1 MLNRYF
7 FMIPLGFIIFFL
19 ILLNLFLIAIDFFV
33 FKKWKKFI
41 LEHNYN
47 KHFITIYKITFP
59 LMAVLLYVN
68 AYIRWTNPLPPN
80 SSIILNYVLT
90 FWFLPKVIFAI
101 FIGFSSLFQFLKS
114 KLRKRKVATFN
125 TSRRKAIATLGWA
138 TASLP
143 YFVLAHET
151 FKTTLTPKVK
161 FVDVPIPSLDSTLSE
176 LRFVQLSDIH
186 AGSLPSAEFFEKIV
200 LEVNLLSPDVIFITG
215 DFVNF
220 SPKELELVE
229 PGLKQLSARLG
240 IYGCLGNH
248 EHYTKPSELPL
259 LIEKIRDYGIDLLI
273 NENRTLVFNN
283 SKLQIAGMD
292 NTSHRMKFG
301 DLDKT
306 LMGLDPNL
314 PTILLCHDPSN
325 WDKEIRGKRKA
336 DLILSGHTHGGQI
349 GLELFGSLISPAAI
363 FYRQYAG
370 LYYGNDQHLYVNT
383 GIGTI
388 GVPVRAGL
396 PPEITL
402 LRLRPAERYA

>member
-1 MLNRYF
+1 
-7 FMIPLGFIIFFL
+7 MIPLGFIIFSL
-19 ILLNLFLIAIDFFV
+19 VLLNLFLIAIDFFV
-33 FKKWKKFI
+33 LKKWQKFI

-47 KHFITIYKITFP
+47 KHFITVYKITFP
-59 LMAVLLYVN
+59 LMAILLYVN
-68 AYIRWTNPLPPN
+68 AYIRWTNPLPP
-80 SSIILNYVLT
+80 SLSIILNYVLT

-101 FIGFSSLFQFLKS
+101 FIGFSSLFRFLKS
-114 KLRKRKVATFN
+114 RVQKREVAPLN

-138 TASLP
+138 TASIP
-143 YFVLAHET
+143 YFALAHET

-161 FVDVPIPSLDSTLSE
+161 FVDVPIPNLDSTLSE

-186 AGSLPSAEFFEKIV
+186 AGSLPSSEFFEKIA
-200 LEVNLLSPDVIFITG
+200 LEVNLLNPDVIFITG

-229 PGLKQLSARLG
+229 SGLKGLSARLG

-248 EHYTKPSELPL
+248 EHYTKPSELPE
-259 LIEKIRDYGIDLLI
+259 LIQKIRDYGIDLLI
-273 NENRTLVFNN
+273 NENRTVVFNN

-301 DLDKT
+301 DLDKA

-325 WDKEIRGKRKA
+325 WDKEIRGKHKV

-349 GLELFGSLISPAAI
+349 GFELFGSVISPAAI
-363 FYRQYAG
+363 FYKQYAG
-370 LYYGNDQHLYVNT
+370 LYYGNEQHLYVNT

-402 LRLRPAERYA
+402 LRLHPAERYA

>member
-1 MLNRYF
+1 
-7 FMIPLGFIIFFL
+7 MIPLGFIIFSL
-19 ILLNLFLIAIDFFV
+19 IILNIFLIAIDFFV

-41 LEHNYN
+41 LAHNYN
-47 KHFITIYKITFP
+47 KNFITIYKITFP
-59 LMAVLLYVN
+59 LMAVFLYVN
-68 AYIRWTNPLPPN
+68 AYIRWTNPLPSS

-101 FIGFSSLFQFLKS
+101 FIGLSSLFQFLKS

-143 YFVLAHET
+143 YFALAHET

-161 FVDVPIPSLDSTLSE
+161 FVDVPIPNLDLTLSE

-186 AGSLPSAEFFEKIV
+186 AGSLPSSEFFEKIS
-200 LEVNLLSPDVIFITG
+200 LEVNLLKPDIIFITG

-220 SPKELELVE
+220 SPKELELLE
-229 PGLKQLSARLG
+229 TGLKQLSAPIG
-240 IYGCLGNH
+240 VYGCLGNH
-248 EHYTKPSELPL
+248 EHYTKPSELPR

-273 NENRTLVFNN
+273 NENRTVVFKN

-325 WDKEIRGKRKA
+325 WDKEIRGKRKV

-349 GLELFGSLISPAAI
+349 GLELFGSVISPAAI
-363 FYRQYAG
+363 FYKQYAG
-370 LYYGNDQHLYVNT
+370 LYYGNDQYLYVNT

-402 LRLRPAERYA
+402 LRLHPAERYA